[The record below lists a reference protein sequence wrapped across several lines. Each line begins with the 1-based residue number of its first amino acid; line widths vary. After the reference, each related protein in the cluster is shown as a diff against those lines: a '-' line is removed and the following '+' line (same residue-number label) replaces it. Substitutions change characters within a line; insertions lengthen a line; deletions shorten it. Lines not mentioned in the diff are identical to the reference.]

1 MDWTAA
7 IDIYCERTSAAFWA
21 EPANAWSNLA
31 FPAAALW
38 AAVAAR
44 RRGGATPAFWALV
57 VLAALVGV
65 GSFLFHTFG
74 NVWSEY
80 ADTIPIW
87 TFVAAT
93 LFVAAGR
100 VLGLR
105 PHPAVAAGLV
115 AAVVLIVTF
124 VTATD
129 PAAPSPPDPLN
140 GSLQYAPA
148 LIALAAVAILARIRR
163 MPIVGLLLAAT
174 LAFLAALFFRTIDL
188 AVCAAFPLGTHFLWH
203 LLNGVTVGL
212 ILMVMLAA
220 DPGRRHPSSPDRPS
234 PRRFPRPAQGSKT
247 STQTSR

>member
-7 IDIYCERTSAAFWA
+7 IDIYCERTSADFWA
-21 EPANAWSNLA
+21 EPVNAWSNLA

-44 RRGGATPAFWALV
+44 RRGGATPAFRALV
-57 VLAALVGV
+57 ILAALVGV
-65 GSFLFHTFG
+65 GSFFFHTFG

-93 LFVAAGR
+93 LFVAASR
-100 VLGLR
+100 VAGLR
-105 PHPAVAAGLV
+105 PHPIVAAGLV

-129 PAAPSPPDPLN
+129 PAVQSPPDPLN

-148 LIALAAVAILARIRR
+148 LIALATFAILARIRR
-163 MPIVGLLLAAT
+163 MPFATLLLGAT
-174 LAFLAALFFRTIDL
+174 VAFLAALFFRTIDM

-203 LLNGVTVGL
+203 LLNGLTVGL

-220 DPGRRHPSSPDRPS
+220 DLEQRTPQ
-234 PRRFPRPAQGSKT
+234 PRREH
-247 STQTSR
+247 SR